1 MRNWD
6 SATDTI
12 CYPPFCSIELTL
24 NGLSN
29 ICQAIQPKMVKTSK
43 SLLVRLRSV
52 RGISQEKLADALGVT
67 THTISNWEVGR
78 SIPKLTPRQYKTLLK
93 VLHITSD
100 QLPDNFG
107 PQGEGASLLKQ
118 LRELAGLTESDLAR
132 ELSIQGNPVSTE
144 SVLNWEQ
151 TGELPRLS
159 IFQLAALCD
168 ALSISARQ
176 LADYLKPL
184 DQQEESEA

>member
-1 MRNWD
+1 
-6 SATDTI
+6 
-12 CYPPFCSIELTL
+12 
-24 NGLSN
+24 
-29 ICQAIQPKMVKTSK
+29 MVRTSK

-52 RGISQEKLADALGVT
+52 RGISQENLADALGVT
-67 THTISNWEVGR
+67 THTVSNWEVGR
-78 SIPKLTPRQYKTLLK
+78 SIPKLTPRQYKNLLK

-107 PQGEGASLLKQ
+107 PQGEGGASLLKQ

-132 ELSIQGNPVSTE
+132 ELSIQGNPISTE

-151 TGELPRLS
+151 TGELPSLS

-168 ALSISARQ
+168 ALGISARQ
-176 LADYLKPL
+176 LADYLQPIE
-184 DQQEESEA
+184 QQEARGLK